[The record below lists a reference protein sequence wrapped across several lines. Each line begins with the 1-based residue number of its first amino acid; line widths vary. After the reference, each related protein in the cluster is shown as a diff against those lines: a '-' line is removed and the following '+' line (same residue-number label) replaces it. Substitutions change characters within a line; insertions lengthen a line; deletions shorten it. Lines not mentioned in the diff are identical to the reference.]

1 MYSGLV
7 SSQQMVSTIY
17 RGVSFVIGSD
27 KATYLKMVSIW
38 SITDIPDL
46 KSRLIGDTFKF
57 TWTKGWI
64 TDLEAKVFYELEPL
78 EIVEILEK
86 SIEIGFK
93 ESGIAYRKNFK
104 GFTKNPFSSQN

>member
-1 MYSGLV
+1 
-7 SSQQMVSTIY
+7 
-17 RGVSFVIGSD
+17 VIGND

-46 KSRLIGDTFKF
+46 KSSLIGNTFKF
-57 TWTKGWI
+57 TWAKGWL
-64 TDLEAKVFYELEPL
+64 TDLDAKLFYDLEPI

-86 SIEIGFK
+86 SLELGFK
-93 ESGIAYRKNFK
+93 ESGKNYRKKFK